1 MRRAKRYFL
10 NAILL
15 SAVSILMQ
23 SVSVSFNVYVSG
35 KVGAE
40 GMGLLTLIST
50 VTGFSVTLATSG
62 IQIAVIKRIAETIP
76 YCKDGQIAS
85 AESAQKRKRIMVSA
99 LLYAAFF
106 GILAAVLLFSL
117 SYPLAKYGIGDL
129 RGLPALRLYAF
140 GLPFIAVASVLCGY
154 FSAVRRVYKNVLAKA
169 GEQAVKV
176 SVVSALLVALAPAGA
191 TYACAAVVGGGAV
204 SEVASCLFSGILYW
218 RDRKKF
224 FPPIPSEPLPAL
236 VPLMKPTVSIAF
248 PIALSAYARSALL
261 TVEHMAIPWGLKKY
275 GASSEAALASYGV
288 LHGMVFPLLLFPS
301 AILSA
306 FSGLLVPEI
315 AECHGARDQE
325 RIERI
330 TAKVFRVSLL
340 FSIGVAGIFVCFSH
354 EIGITVYGSTEAAE
368 HIRALAPLIPLMY
381 LDGAVDSI
389 LKGMGEQLYSMKVN
403 ITDSL
408 TGILMVVL
416 LLPRMG
422 IRGYRIVIFVC
433 EVLNVTL
440 SILKMLSVTK
450 LRANPIRWIFK
461 PLACIILSTLLFRGI
476 LDRGWLLTLLG
487 VVGREELLITVTGVA
502 ILYLLLNYLLG
513 SISRADLRWGKSLL
527 HRET

>member
-23 SVSVSFNVYVSG
+23 SVSVSFNVYLSG

-40 GMGLLTLIST
+40 AMGLLTLIST

-76 YCKDGQIAS
+76 YCREGQTVS
-85 AESAQKRKRIMVSA
+85 AESAAKRKRIMVSA
-99 LLYAAFF
+99 LLYALFF
-106 GILAAVLLFSL
+106 GLLAAILLFSL
-117 SYPLAKYGIGDL
+117 SYPLAKHGIGDL
-129 RGLPALRLYAF
+129 RSLPSLRLYAF
-140 GLPFIAVASVLCGY
+140 GLPFIAVSSVLSGY
-154 FSAVRRVYKNVLAKA
+154 FSAVRRVHKNVAAKV
-169 GEQAVKV
+169 GEQAVRIGA
-176 SVVSALLVALAPAGA
+176 VSALLLVAVPAGA
-191 TYACAAVVGGGAV
+191 SYACAAVVGGGALA
-204 SEVASCLFSGILYW
+204 EVLSCLFSGVLYLH
-218 RDRKKF
+218 DRKKH
-224 FPPIPSEPLPAL
+224 FPPTPAEAFPPLAA
-236 VPLMKPTVSIAF
+236 LMKPTVSIAF

-275 GASSEAALASYGV
+275 GVSSEAALASYGV

-315 AECHGARDQE
+315 AECHGARDRA
-325 RIERI
+325 RIEGI

-354 EIGITVYGSTEAAE
+354 EIGVTVYGSTEAAE

-422 IRGYRIVIFVC
+422 IRGYRIVILIC

-440 SILKMLSVTK
+440 SIFKMLSVTG
-450 LRANPIRWIFK
+450 LRTNPVRWIFK
-461 PLACIILSTLLFRGI
+461 PLACIVLSTLLFRFV
-476 LDRGWLLTLLG
+476 LDRGLLLSLTGAGGREALLLT
-487 VVGREELLITVTGVA
+487 ITGVA
-502 ILYLLLNYLLG
+502 VLYLLFNYLLG
-513 SISRADLRWGKSLL
+513 SLSVSDLRWGKRLL
-527 HRET
+527 RRST